1 MSAMRNPAILSASTS
16 PTPRRRRT
24 GRARAASP
32 ARGGPSIFDACQIGV
47 VLRTVVFVEAVVA
60 IAALFVV
67 STPGEWL
74 VQTAT
79 ITGGALPATLLWLV
93 SACGL
98 KKPLRRLPKHWQYT
112 AGALLGALSALYGCG
127 LLRLT
132 GALSNAPWL
141 ASALTGALF
150 AGLVMAAMVLRARGQ
165 TPAATTARLEELQS
179 RIRPHFLFKHPQQRH
194 RAGARGAGQGRD
206 HARRPG
212 RAVPPGA
219 GRPGRVGHAGR
230 RDRAGRALPGDRAA
244 RRGAQPRRRQ
254 AAHPH
259 RAARQHGGDRGGQQ
273 PSAAA
278 LGRRAAAA
286 RPRHRAGQRARPSAA
301 AARHADAVQ
310 RRHGPEKLPG
320 AHCHTRRII
329 MTTLKTLIVD
339 DEALARS
346 RMRTLLR
353 DCTSPDRRSGGRS
366 LAGRR
371 GAAAARHAGARPGA
385 ARRSHARRRRH
396 RGGAHAAQP
405 RRRAGRGVRDGARIA
420 CGPGRAERVPLSEV
434 LYLKSEYKYLTVRTA
449 TRSHIL
455 DGSLN
460 EFEERYPHRFLRVH
474 RNALVARS
482 AIRALEKYDDGEDAE
497 GWALRLDSVPEPVAV
512 SRRQLAARLAG
523 GARGAGQRVLAAVGA
538 GRLHPADA
546 EPAADYAL
554 SPLVE
559 LLHRWKLPRWIGAGL
574 ILMGLFGGLGWTGYS
589 LSGSATQLLDSLPV
603 AAQKLGQAM
612 RRDRGASATP
622 LDNVQQAAAQLE
634 KAAEENSARVASRK
648 GVARVIIERPGFN
661 VRDYLVSGTVGLLS
675 AMGQLTLAKAHQDHR
690 LQPAEEEGH
699 GARAGRHHAQHR
711 ALPAGADP
719 GERDRRRRHG
729 LGFWAIGME
738 NAAVWGIIAA
748 VTNLIPYIGSVIVLA
763 AAGLVAFLQFN
774 SLQMGVVVAGMS
786 LGIHTIVG
794 NLLMP
799 WLTSR
804 TSRMNPVA
812 VFVGVI
818 FWGWLWG
825 IWGLLLG
832 IPITMVI
839 KSICDRVEDLQPIG
853 ELLGE

>member
-1 MSAMRNPAILSASTS
+1 MSTGEPVPA
-16 PTPRRRRT
+16 
-24 GRARAASP
+24 P
-32 ARGGPSIFDACQIGV
+32 AQAQ
-47 VLRTVVFVEAVVA
+47 
-60 IAALFVV
+60 
-67 STPGEWL
+67 
-74 VQTAT
+74 Q
-79 ITGGALPATLLWLV
+79 PATE
-93 SACGL
+93 
-98 KKPLRRLPKHWQYT
+98 P
-112 AGALLGALSALYGCG
+112 AGE
-127 LLRLT
+127 
-132 GALSNAPWL
+132 P
-141 ASALTGALF
+141 
-150 AGLVMAAMVLRARGQ
+150 
-165 TPAATTARLEELQS
+165 
-179 RIRPHFLFKHPQQRH
+179 PQ
-194 RAGARGAGQGRD
+194 
-206 HARRPG
+206 P
-212 RAVPPGA
+212 
-219 GRPGRVGHAGR
+219 
-230 RDRAGRALPGDRAA
+230 
-244 RRGAQPRRRQ
+244 
-254 AAHPH
+254 
-259 RAARQHGGDRGGQQ
+259 
-273 PSAAA
+273 
-278 LGRRAAAA
+278 AAAA
-286 RPRHRAGQRARPSAA
+286 PLPPEPEPESKPEPQPPAPQRERLLLHMP
-301 AARHADAVQ
+301 
-310 RRHGPEKLPG
+310 
-320 AHCHTRRII
+320 
-329 MTTLKTLIVD
+329 VD
-339 DEALARS
+339 
-346 RMRTLLR
+346 
-353 DCTSPDRRSGGRS
+353 
-366 LAGRR
+366 
-371 GAAAARHAGARPGA
+371 
-385 ARRSHARRRRH
+385 
-396 RGGAHAAQP
+396 
-405 RRRAGRGVRDGARIA
+405 V
-420 CGPGRAERVPLSEV
+420 
-434 LYLKSEYKYLTVRTA
+434 
-449 TRSHIL
+449 
-455 DGSLN
+455 
-460 EFEERYPHRFLRVH
+460 
-474 RNALVARS
+474 RS
-482 AIRALEKYDDGEDAE
+482 ASL
-497 GWALRLDSVPEPVAV
+497 V
-512 SRRQLAARLAG
+512 
-523 GARGAGQRVLAAVGA
+523 VLAVLASVFALQWGQAVFIP
-538 GRLHPADA
+538 LMLSLLLT
-546 EPAADYAL
+546 YAL

-675 AMGQLTLAKAHQDHR
+675 AMGQLTLVAFLTYFALCSGDTFRRKLIKITGSS
-690 LQPAEEEGH
+690 LQKKKVTVH
-699 GARAGRHHAQHR
+699 VLDDITRNI
-711 ALPAGADP
+711 
-719 GERDRRRRHG
+719 ERYLLVQILVSAIVGVATG